1 MAPGS
6 GVSNAFCQRAEHAL
20 EGLLMNLGN
29 HHEVALQPII
39 RQQ

>member
-1 MAPGS
+1 MAADLE
-6 GVSNAFCQRAEHAL
+6 VSNAFYQQTHRAL
-20 EGLLMNLGN
+20 RRLLMNLQN